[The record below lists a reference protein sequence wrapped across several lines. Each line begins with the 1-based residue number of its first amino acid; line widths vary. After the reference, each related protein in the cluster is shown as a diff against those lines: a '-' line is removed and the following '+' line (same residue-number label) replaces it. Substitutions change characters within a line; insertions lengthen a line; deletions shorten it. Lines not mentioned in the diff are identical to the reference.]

1 MIKRLIMILAVL
13 FGLTLGGASMASA
26 GEQHGQKTGHHKQ
39 DQKHG
44 KHEKGQQH
52 GNKGH
57 HPKPPV
63 TQCPTSCT
71 PKPTP
76 PPGGWPCMKD
86 HSCKPHKPHCPP
98 VKPPHHPKPPHH
110 HKPPHVKPPVHHKPP
125 VEKPPVKVVHHKPP
139 VHLTHTVTTASVVP
153 QLPRTGSNVVDLLLL
168 VMALLCVGTGV
179 RYAGRK
185 PSTERR

>member
-26 GEQHGQKTGHHKQ
+26 GEQHHGKTGHHKQ
-39 DQKHG
+39 DKQHG
-44 KHEKGQQH
+44 KDGKHKQH

-63 TQCPTSCT
+63 TQCPSSCK

-125 VEKPPVKVVHHKPP
+125 VVKPP
-139 VHLTHTVTTASVVP
+139 VHTVTHVQKPPVHIVTTASVVP
-153 QLPRTGSNVVDLLLL
+153 ALPRTGGFASQILMIAILLL
-168 VMALLCVGTGV
+168 VIGGSLVLIPRIVPA
-179 RYAGRK
+179 K
-185 PSTERR
+185 K